1 MEKELRIAQDSQRAA
16 YENGSFPEDLSSL
29 ALYKRDIGPYQPLGK
44 EIEGFWFNQ
53 IGLGYLSALI
63 LDSTKPCSVVPLQE
77 LISFVRKDHAIE
89 FLNTLKLSPL
99 VQLITDTKPLKEGR
113 EKGVEFVTN
122 VWLTKNAPEH
132 LEDFIPMFAEFTQ
145 EAKAA
150 RNHLIGHHLRLVL
163 PVANKLSSKRQG
175 LELLDLIQSGN
186 LGLMTAVT
194 TYDIEM
200 EHRFSTYATQRIR
213 GAILRSIEDTGTT
226 VRLHGEIRAY
236 LEGERKLA
244 QCLGQ
249 TPSLEELA
257 EYLGT
262 STKKLRDIKDVYGRV
277 FTTSIDAELSDPDDL
292 ESGSLEELVPDE
304 TGALPDPFEET
315 WRKHISYAI
324 RNALQALHPKDA
336 RIIQKRFGLGPY
348 AITGPQTLKDVAASE
363 GGITHQG
370 VSYREQRTFESL
382 RNNPLIQS
390 LR

>member
-1 MEKELRIAQDSQRAA
+1 MEKKLRIAQDSQRAA
-16 YENGSFPEDLSSL
+16 YEHGSFPEDLSSL
-29 ALYKRDIGPYQPLGK
+29 VLYRRDIGPYHPLGK

-132 LEDFIPMFAEFTQ
+132 LEGLIPMFAEFTQ

-163 PVANKLSSKRQG
+163 PVANRLSSKRQR
-175 LELLDLIQSGN
+175 LELLYLIQSGN

-194 TYDIEM
+194 TYDFEM
-200 EHRFSTYATQRIR
+200 EHRFSTYATWRIR

-226 VRLHGEIRAY
+226 IGFPVSIQDKIRTY
-236 LEGERKLA
+236 LEGERKLT
-244 QCLGQ
+244 QCLGR
-249 TPSLEELA
+249 TPSHKELA
-257 EYLGT
+257 EYIGT
-262 STKKLRDIKDVYGRV
+262 SAQRLSAIKNAYGRV

-336 RIIQKRFGLGPY
+336 RIIQKRFGLEPY

-382 RNNPLIQS
+382 RN
-390 LR
+390 